1 MEEIEKNLKNL
12 NIKDESKTIKE
23 ELQYNDTL
31 NDLNIIDINEDLKN
45 IAMNNLYIKSIKTK
59 KNGREYNSLSYLIK
73 KNLSQSECIKLGIAI
88 ENILKDIILKENSF
102 LINIKP
108 KNKKGEKEKDHLFID
123 NKNKIIYYAELKAN
137 LNLDTEKSK
146 STINKCIE
154 IEQNL
159 QKNYEDYEIK
169 MFLVGLRYYDKS
181 IIPQNIKKK
190 YKLIENNIIG
200 INNYFIFLNVKYI
213 FKDET
218 DYTIFL
224 NYIADLF
231 VD

>member
-59 KNGREYNSLSYLIK
+59 KNGREDNSLSYLIK

-218 DYTIFL
+218 HYTIFL